1 MAGQGPS
8 SGRQPAINT
17 AGGQEWRPAP
27 TQRAGKPGCR
37 VTLLEECAA
46 GGRGGGNRRRECP
59 GPAPVSWS
67 FTLKPAEAGHEASH
81 SSFLKLR

>member
-17 AGGQEWRPAP
+17 AGGQEWWPAP

-46 GGRGGGNRRRECP
+46 GGEGGKQEERVPWPRPCLLVLHP
-59 GPAPVSWS
+59 
-67 FTLKPAEAGHEASH
+67 EAS
-81 SSFLKLR
+81 